1 MICIYFLE
9 KKILKEIYPEKKSLF
24 TTKKL
29 IISITSIAASLTIL
43 FILNTFET
51 PQTLTQDQA
60 FNDYLESYYIE
71 EFDSYEMLSM
81 LEDTEIEKIANSSLI
96 P

>member
-1 MICIYFLE
+1 MTDFNTNNPFNIPKNYFQELE
-9 KKILKEIYPEKKSLF
+9 DSLIENVKATKVKNNFSTPNDYFDTLGKKILKEIYPEKKSLF

-51 PQTLTQDQA
+51 
-60 FNDYLESYYIE
+60 
-71 EFDSYEMLSM
+71 
-81 LEDTEIEKIANSSLI
+81 
-96 P
+96 